1 MRAHE
6 DEGNLSAT
14 HGSREQAARF
24 QHLWLSGLF
33 IKKGTQRWHRIYF
46 SMKHKTRSYTSLP
59 KTKNPK
65 SLLLNKGYSPLRLNI
80 SPFPAA
86 PRRAPYPTIQKKA
99 PQAEL
104 AGLRGCVTPI
114 GFKPITF

>member
-6 DEGNLSAT
+6 DEENLSEA
-14 HGSREQAARF
+14 HGSREPAARF
-24 QHLWLSGLF
+24 QHFKLSGLY

-46 SMKHKTRSYTSLP
+46 G
-59 KTKNPK
+59 
-65 SLLLNKGYSPLRLNI
+65 LNKGYSPLRLNI
-80 SPFPAA
+80 SSFPAA

-99 PQAEL
+99 LQAEL
-104 AGLRGCVTPI
+104 AGLRVCVTPI